1 MHVDEA
7 IRSRKS
13 VRRFLPT
20 AVAPSVVQHILSV
33 AARAPSGNNVQPWK
47 VYAVAGEA
55 RQRLCDAFIEAATHE
70 PDRHQPE
77 YAYYPTTW
85 VEPYLDRRRR
95 CGFGLY
101 ASLGIARDDTAA
113 REHQMLRNYTFF
125 DAPVGLLV
133 TLDRRLNTGS
143 FMDLGMFIQN
153 ILVAARAQGLHTCAQ
168 GAWNPFSS
176 IVLPSL
182 RHSLLS
188 GLVMV
193 ASISIGEFGL
203 SNLLTSF
210 QTRTYP
216 VVLLQ
221 AFYGATGFACAA
233 TVILL
238 VLAGA
243 SALLSSSSVKQRP

>member
-13 VRRFLPT
+13 VRRFLP
-20 AVAPSVVQHILSV
+20 ASVPSSVVQHILSV

-85 VEPYLDRRRR
+85 VEPYLERRRR

-101 ASLGIARDDTAA
+101 ASLGIARDDAAA
-113 REHQMLRNYTFF
+113 RERQMLRNYTFF

-143 FMDLGMFIQN
+143 FMDVGMFIQN
-153 ILVAARAQGLHTCAQ
+153 VMVAARAQGLHTCAQ
-168 GAWNPFSS
+168 AAFAWFHK
-176 IVLPSL
+176 IARQHLPMGDNEM
-182 RHSLLS
+182 LLC
-188 GLVMV
+188 GIAL
-193 ASISIGEFGL
+193 GHED
-203 SNLLTSF
+203 
-210 QTRTYP
+210 
-216 VVLLQ
+216 LQ
-221 AFYGATGFACAA
+221 APENAFITERASLDEFVSFHGFE
-233 TVILL
+233 I
-238 VLAGA
+238 A
-243 SALLSSSSVKQRP
+243 S

>member
-20 AVAPSVVQHILSV
+20 PIPASVVHHILRV

-47 VYAVAGEA
+47 VYVVAGEA
-55 RQRLCDAFIEAATHE
+55 RQRLCAAIVHAATHE
-70 PDRHQPE
+70 ADRHLPE

-85 VEPYLDRRRR
+85 VEPYLERRRR

-101 ASLGIARDDTAA
+101 ASLGIGRDDLAA
-113 REHQMLRNYTFF
+113 REQQMLRNYLFF
-125 DAPVGLLV
+125 DAPVGLMV

-168 GAWNPFSS
+168 AAFAWFHK
-176 IVLPSL
+176 VARTQLPIGDDEILACGIALGYEDPSAPENAFMTE
-182 RHSLLS
+182 RAE
-188 GLVMV
+188 VDAF
-193 ASISIGEFGL
+193 ASFH
-203 SNLLTSF
+203 
-210 QTRTYP
+210 
-216 VVLLQ
+216 
-221 AFYGATGFACAA
+221 GF
-233 TVILL
+233 
-238 VLAGA
+238 
-243 SALLSSSSVKQRP
+243 

>member
-1 MHVDEA
+1 MC
-7 IRSRKS
+7 IRDR
-13 VRRFLPT
+13 
-20 AVAPSVVQHILSV
+20 
-33 AARAPSGNNVQPWK
+33 
-47 VYAVAGEA
+47 
-55 RQRLCDAFIEAATHE
+55 ATHE

-85 VEPYLDRRRR
+85 VEPYLERRRR

-168 GAWNPFSS
+168 AAIAWYHK
-176 IVLPSL
+176 VARAQLP
-182 RHSLLS
+182 
-188 GLVMV
+188 
-193 ASISIGEFGL
+193 IGDHEILACGIALGHEDPSAPENAFITERGEVETF
-203 SNLLTSF
+203 TSF
-210 QTRTYP
+210 H
-216 VVLLQ
+216 
-221 AFYGATGFACAA
+221 GFDPQ
-233 TVILL
+233 
-238 VLAGA
+238 
-243 SALLSSSSVKQRP
+243 S

>member
-20 AVAPSVVQHILSV
+20 PVPASVVHQILSV

-47 VYAVAGEA
+47 VYAMAGEA

-70 PDRHQPE
+70 PERHQAE

-85 VEPYLDRRRR
+85 VDPYLERRRR

-113 REHQMLRNYTFF
+113 RERQMLRNYTFF

-168 GAWNPFSS
+168 AAFAWYHK
-176 IVLPSL
+176 VARAQLP
-182 RHSLLS
+182 
-188 GLVMV
+188 
-193 ASISIGEFGL
+193 IGEHEILACGIALGHEDPSAPENAFI
-203 SNLLTSF
+203 TERAEVEAFASF
-210 QTRTYP
+210 H
-216 VVLLQ
+216 
-221 AFYGATGFACAA
+221 GF
-233 TVILL
+233 
-238 VLAGA
+238 
-243 SALLSSSSVKQRP
+243 

>member
-1 MHVDEA
+1 VQVSPRRFFSVALRSQKGSPSVHVDEA

-20 AVAPSVVQHILSV
+20 SVPSSVVQHILSV

-47 VYAVAGEA
+47 VYAVAGES

-101 ASLGIARDDTAA
+101 ASLGIARDDAAA
-113 REHQMLRNYTFF
+113 RAHQMLRNYLFF

-143 FMDLGMFIQN
+143 FMDSGMFIQN

-168 GAWNPFSS
+168 AAFAWYHK
-176 IVLPSL
+176 VARAQLPICDHEIL
-182 RHSLLS
+182 ACGIALGHEDLS
-188 GLVMV
+188 APENAFITERTDVETF
-193 ASISIGEFGL
+193 ASFH
-203 SNLLTSF
+203 
-210 QTRTYP
+210 
-216 VVLLQ
+216 
-221 AFYGATGFACAA
+221 GFDAA
-233 TVILL
+233 
-238 VLAGA
+238 
-243 SALLSSSSVKQRP
+243 R